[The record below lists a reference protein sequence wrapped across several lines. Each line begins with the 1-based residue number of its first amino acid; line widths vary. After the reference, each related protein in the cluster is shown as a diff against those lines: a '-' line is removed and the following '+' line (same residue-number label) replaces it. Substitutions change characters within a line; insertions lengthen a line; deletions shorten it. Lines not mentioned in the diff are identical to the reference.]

1 MPELI
6 FSQSGGPEGNQKA
19 QNTEKMMQGVGGPS
33 CTPEW
38 LSQELD
44 SHVGGPGDAPLLI
57 LDCRGPNDFN
67 MSHIVGAVHVAI
79 PTLMFRRLKNGTLP
93 VASVIKYHEGKDS
106 LDTILKTGTLVLYD
120 QDTSVVTAAC
130 TTVIGLLAKKLREE
144 GCKVR
149 ILEGKC
155 LKLFFRQVWI
165 L

>member
-1 MPELI
+1 MPEFILPPL
-6 FSQSGGPEGNQKA
+6 SDPAENQKIE
-19 QNTEKMMQGVGGPS
+19 NSEKMMQGSGGPS

-67 MSHIVGAVHVAI
+67 ISHIIGAVHVAI

-93 VASVIKYHEGKDS
+93 VASVIKYHDGKDS
-106 LDTILKTGTLVLYD
+106 LDTVLKTGTLVLYD
-120 QDTSVVTAAC
+120 QDTSVVSAAC

-149 ILEGKC
+149 ILEGKN
-155 LKLFFRQVWI
+155 FN
-165 L
+165 